1 MLPELRALFDLPRRF
16 LPGLGA
22 RVHGYADKRGV
33 EGIQATGANGVFT
46 LGRSETSGTIPSLG
60 TAEEPAALR
69 AGPGVRIHGYGGIH
83 RIERLPAPQPDA
95 EPLGPARLEWEVEI
109 SQGYVQVCSLGT
121 STETPLNFVI
131 NSETNY
137 EYANGS
143 YVITYTASGEIT
155 AYGPSDPPP
164 DACDAIVSDSTYDP
178 PEPDGYGEFIGS
190 STSET
195 LVSFASLVSAAV
207 GVSEVVAVDAGSQEW
222 VHDEWRDVSEEVTP
236 FAILLSAVAVAFGG
250 GGGVG
255 TADNVRFRLKN
266 RGSIP
271 LRINCGFYGSG
282 VSGGATD
289 IDTIIDLGRGADSDW
304 QEVPA
309 IDPDPAKYRTAQ
321 IRRVRLGRFR
331 FIA

>member
-22 RVHGYADKRGV
+22 RVHGYADKKGI
-33 EGIQATGANGVFT
+33 EGIQATGANDVLT

-60 TAEEPAALR
+60 TDEEPSALR

-83 RIERLPAPQPDA
+83 TLERLPVPQPEE

-109 SQGYVQVCSLGT
+109 LQGYVQVCSLGV
-121 STETPLNFVI
+121 SIETPLNFVI
-131 NSETNY
+131 HSETNY

-143 YVITYTASGEIT
+143 YVITYTASGKIT

-164 DACDAIVSDSTYDP
+164 DACDAIVIDSTYVP
-178 PEPDGYGEFIGS
+178 LEPDGYGEFIGS

-207 GVSEVVAVDAGSQEW
+207 GVSEVIAVDAGSQQW

-236 FAILLSAVAVAFGG
+236 FAILLSAVAVSFGF
-250 GGGVG
+250 
-255 TADNVRFRLKN
+255 TNVRFRLKN
-266 RGSIP
+266 RGSVP
-271 LRINCGFYGSG
+271 LRVNCGFYGSG

-289 IDTIIDLGRGADSDW
+289 IETIIDLGRGADSDW

-321 IRRVRLGRFR
+321 ISRVRIGRWR
-331 FIA
+331 FL

>member
-22 RVHGYADKRGV
+22 RVHGYADKKGI

-60 TAEEPAALR
+60 TDEEPAALR

-83 RIERLPAPQPDA
+83 TLERLPVPQPEE

-131 NSETNY
+131 HSETNY

-164 DACDAIVSDSTYDP
+164 DACDAIVIDSTYDP

-236 FAILLSAVAVAFGG
+236 FAILLSAVAVSFGG
-250 GGGVG
+250 GGGVAG
-255 TADNVRFRLKN
+255 AVNVRFRLKN
-266 RGSIP
+266 RGSVP
-271 LRINCGFYGSG
+271 LRVNCGFYGSG

-289 IDTIIDLGRGADSDW
+289 IETIIDLGRGADSDW

-309 IDPDPAKYRTAQ
+309 IDPDSAKYRTAQ
-321 IRRVRLGRFR
+321 ISRVRIGQWRLV
-331 FIA
+331 A